1 MRIVIGLVVRDSFPG
16 LKKNCLDIAMQISED
31 ALRTHLGD
39 ENAKI
44 WIKHLDLIKT
54 YIGSCDIEDIE
65 EGISSYVQSN
75 NTEDLTQDIIK
86 DFLKYFGGYYLN
98 SDQGGFDFNP
108 DDFNDS
114 YEETFV
120 TFLK

>member
-16 LKKNCLDIAMQISED
+16 LKKNCLNIAMNLAEE
-31 ALRTHLGD
+31 ALETHLG
-39 ENAKI
+39 ETSEI

-54 YIGSCDIEDIE
+54 YISSCDIEDIK
-65 EGISSYVQSN
+65 EGISSYVQSS
-75 NTEDLTQDIIK
+75 NTEDLTLDILK

>member
-16 LKKNCLDIAMQISED
+16 LKKNCLSIAMSLTEE
-31 ALRTHLGD
+31 ALETHLG
-39 ENAKI
+39 ETSEI
-44 WIKHLDLIKT
+44 WIKHLDSIKT
-54 YIGSCDIEDIE
+54 YIGSCGIEDIE
-65 EGISSYVQSN
+65 EGISSYVQSS
-75 NTEDLTQDIIK
+75 NTEDLTLDILK

>member
-1 MRIVIGLVVRDSFPG
+1 MRVVIGLVVRDSFPG
-16 LKKNCLDIAMQISED
+16 LKKNCLSIAMNLTEET
-31 ALRTHLGD
+31 LETHLG
-39 ENAKI
+39 ETSEI

-65 EGISSYVQSN
+65 EGISSYVQCS
-75 NTEDLTQDIIK
+75 NTEDLTLDILK

-98 SDQGGFDFNP
+98 SNQGGFDFNP